1 MYYMMLNNQE
11 KLRSQIWRKKT
22 LNIFLTNPSI
32 IFDKYN
38 YQQLK
43 EIQFEQ
49 NSTRGQSEWLTD
61 EARQWSDLGPI
72 KMECGKYIFVKV
84 NHRHQLCASNF
95 ATLQL
100 WRRRSLS
107 GNCRRQSRRRRKFNR
122 AALPFCSA
130 PERISDL
137 KISISPNSKM
147 YL

>member
-1 MYYMMLNNQE
+1 MSE
-11 KLRSQIWRKKT
+11 TKT
-22 LNIFLTNPSI
+22 NFKNELKSAASLILIFSLPI
-32 IFDKYN
+32 LHHYHIH
-38 YQQLK
+38 
-43 EIQFEQ
+43 Q
-49 NSTRGQSEWLTD
+49 NAPGV
-61 EARQWSDLGPI
+61 SDLLTRQGNDQTWVRY
-72 KMECGKYIFVKV
+72 KWSVEYIFVKV

-130 PERISDL
+130 PERISDF